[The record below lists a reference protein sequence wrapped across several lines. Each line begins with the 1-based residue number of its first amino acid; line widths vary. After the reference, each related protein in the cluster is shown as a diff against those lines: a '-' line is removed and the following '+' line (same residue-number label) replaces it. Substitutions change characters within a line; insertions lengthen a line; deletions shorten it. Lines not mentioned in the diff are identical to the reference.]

1 MAYPCAGKVKVRHTV
16 SAAVTL
22 FLGRLKIH
30 EMWTIVIDDLMVWA
44 SVSLSVTVLN
54 HLLDGAT

>member
-1 MAYPCAGKVKVRHTV
+1 M
-16 SAAVTL
+16 
-22 FLGRLKIH
+22 H
-30 EMWTIVIDDLMVWA
+30 EMRTIVIDDLMVWA